1 MELYSLIQIHLHGG
15 TKVALHRVAGSRVR
29 IGSGTDA
36 DCVPVDIK
44 GPSEGV
50 NPPECDADGAV

>member
-1 MELYSLIQIHLHGG
+1 
-15 TKVALHRVAGSRVR
+15 VALHQAAGSRVR

-36 DCVPVDIK
+36 VSVPVDVK

-50 NPPECDADGAV
+50 NLPEYDADGAV